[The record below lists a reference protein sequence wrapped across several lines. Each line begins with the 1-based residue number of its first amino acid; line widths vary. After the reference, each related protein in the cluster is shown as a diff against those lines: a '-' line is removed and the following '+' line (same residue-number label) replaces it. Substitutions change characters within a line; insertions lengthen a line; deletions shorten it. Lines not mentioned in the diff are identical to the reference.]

1 MTVRQERTMQL
12 HVEKTDFL
20 DTNID
25 TDMDMDID
33 EDIDLKRAPE

>member
-1 MTVRQERTMQL
+1 MQL